1 MLMSSV
7 KFTKTMGKM
16 FLPELGKKN
25 YWSLL
30 KKGRGESVFILMSPT
45 EVEQMRIDVYTIQL
59 KVFTSG

>member
-7 KFTKTMGKM
+7 KFIKTMGKM

-45 EVEQMRIDVYTIQL
+45 EVEQTRIDV
-59 KVFTSG
+59 